1 MNNLNLAIIMATY
14 NGEKYLKEQLDSIL
28 NQTYDNFILYIRDD
42 NSTDDT
48 RNIINEYILKFPN
61 KIVEVKDDKISKGAC
76 SNFLYALEYVYNLN
90 NHNIFMFSDQDD
102 VWLREKIEIT
112 LNEYKRH
119 ENKDKPI
126 LLFTDAYVAD
136 KNLNITNKS
145 FIKHSN
151 LRSDYIKFNN
161 YLIQN
166 NALGCTIC
174 INKNLVDLIKFDIKN
189 IVMHDWYFALIASSL
204 GEVVF
209 INKPTMYYRQHDNN
223 IYGAKKLRIVEK
235 LKKLKKDYKDL
246 FLQAESFK
254 NIYYNNLKDDNK
266 NIIDAFCKIKNSSK
280 LEKLKIIDKYKF
292 YKQGFNRILAELFY
306 INSFLNL

>member
-14 NGEKYLKEQLDSIL
+14 NGEKYLKEQIDSIL
-28 NQTYDNFILYIRDD
+28 RQTYDNFTLYIRDD
-42 NSTDDT
+42 NSTDNT

-102 VWLREKIEIT
+102 VWLKEKAEIT
-112 LNEYKRH
+112 LQEYNKS

-166 NALGCTIC
+166 NALGCTVC
-174 INKNLVDLIKFDIKN
+174 INKNLVDLIKFDIEN
-189 IVMHDWYFALIASSL
+189 IVMHDWYFTLIASAL
-204 GEVVF
+204 GQVIF
-209 INKPTMYYRQHDNN
+209 INKPTIYYRQHDNN
-223 IYGAKKLRIVEK
+223 IYGAKKSGIIGK

-246 FLQAESFK
+246 FMQTESFK
-254 NIYYNNLKDDNK
+254 NTYYNGLNDDNK
-266 NIIDAFCKIKNSSK
+266 NIIDVFCKIKNSTK
-280 LEKLKIIDKYKF
+280 LEKFRIIKKYKF
-292 YKQGFNRILAELFY
+292 YKQGFNRVLAEFVF
-306 INSFLNL
+306 I